1 MLEGAGERRA
11 VKRRWSRETKRRIVA
26 ESRMPDASV
35 GEVAA
40 RHGISAS
47 LLSVWRG
54 LIDLEPVTAAGV
66 ASFVPVR
73 VVEAAAPVAAR
84 HDVAAADRAE
94 PAWLRIALPDGTS
107 VYISHAAHLPLLHGV
122 LGVLRG

>member
-1 MLEGAGERRA
+1 MSEGAGGGRP

-26 ESRMPDASV
+26 ESRMPGVSV

-40 RHGISAS
+40 RHGVSAS
-47 LLSVWRG
+47 LVSVWRG

-66 ASFVPVR
+66 AGFVPVR
-73 VVEAAAPVAAR
+73 VVEAAVPVAAR
-84 HDVAAADRAE
+84 CDVAAADRAE
-94 PAWLRIALPDGTS
+94 SAWLRIALPDGTW

-122 LGVLRG
+122 LGMLRG